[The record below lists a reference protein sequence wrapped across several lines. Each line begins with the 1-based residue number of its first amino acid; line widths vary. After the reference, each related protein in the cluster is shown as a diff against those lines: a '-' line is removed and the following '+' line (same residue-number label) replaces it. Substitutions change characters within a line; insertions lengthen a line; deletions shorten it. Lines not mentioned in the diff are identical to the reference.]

1 MRDPR
6 EILKKYWDYEDFKG
20 SQKAIIDAVLYG
32 KDVLALLPT
41 GGGKSLCYQI
51 PAMASEGLCV
61 VVSPLIALIQNQVQ
75 QLKDI
80 GIKSIALTGGISKEE
95 LNNLLDNC
103 IYGNYKFLYLSPER
117 LQQEIVKD
125 RIAQMEINLF
135 AIDEAHCISQWG
147 NDFRPAYLNCS
158 LLRDIKPE
166 VPVIALTAT
175 ATAKVA
181 RDITE
186 NLRFREHQI
195 FKDSFSRKNIYF
207 GVIWEEDKQR
217 RLYELCK
224 NTDQSGI
231 VYVRSRRMAQA
242 IAAFLNNKNISAT
255 FYHGGIPK
263 EEKENKLNLWLDNK
277 VRIMVATNAFGMGID
292 KADVA
297 LVIHYQIP
305 ESIENYY
312 QEAGR
317 AGRNG
322 LPAKAIMITNKDD
335 EIQLKNQFLKVLPD
349 VKFLKLLYNK
359 LNNYFQIPYGTL
371 TEEIFQ
377 FRFEEFCHLYKLNS
391 LMAYNGLRILDQN
404 SVISLS
410 QSFSRKTTVQFLLSK
425 NDLLAYLERHQ
436 SIAPFLQTILRTYG
450 GIFDFETKINTLLIS
465 KKTALSEE
473 KILNDLAQ
481 LDKDKVISLKASN
494 RDLELL
500 FLVPREDDLTINNFS
515 RKVEMQLQTKI
526 NKVDSMLGYI
536 KNDKLCRNRQLLSY
550 FGENTDQPCNN
561 CDVCNNPKK
570 LDRSSFLDIKSDII
584 ELLEAKQSSSR
595 DIIQEL
601 PQNELLILKTLQML
615 LEDGKI
621 NINSKNEYSL
631 LK

>member
-1 MRDPR
+1 MKDPQ
-6 EILKKYWDYEDFKG
+6 EILKKYWGYQNFKG
-20 SQKAIIDAVLYG
+20 SQKPIIDAVLSG

-51 PAMASEGLCV
+51 PAMAFEGLCI

-75 QLKDI
+75 QLKDS
-80 GIKSIALTGGISKEE
+80 GIKSVALTGGISKEE

-103 IYGNYKFLYLSPER
+103 VYGNYKFLYLSPER

-125 RIAQMEINLF
+125 RIAQMQISLL
-135 AIDEAHCISQWG
+135 AIDEAHCISEWG
-147 NDFRPAYLNCS
+147 NDFRPAYLNCA

-181 RDITE
+181 DDITQ
-186 NLRFREHQI
+186 NLRFKEYQV
-195 FKDSFSRKNIYF
+195 FKDSFNRKNIYF

-217 RLYELCK
+217 RLFELCK
-224 NTDQSGI
+224 NSDKSAI
-231 VYVRSRRMAQA
+231 VYVRSRKMTQVLTSYLQR
-242 IAAFLNNKNISAT
+242 KNISAT
-255 FYHGGIPK
+255 YYHGGIPK
-263 EEKENKLNLWLDNK
+263 EEKEKKLTMWLSNE

-292 KADVA
+292 KADVS

-322 LPAKAIMITNKDD
+322 LPAEAILITNKDD

-349 VKFLKLLYNK
+349 ITFLKLLYNK

-371 TEEIFQ
+371 PEETFQ
-377 FRFEEFCHLYKLNS
+377 FRFEEFCHHYELNS
-391 LMAYNGLRILDQN
+391 AIAYNGLRVLDQN

-410 QSFSRKTTVQFLLSK
+410 QNFSRNTTVQFLVSK
-425 NDLLAYLERHQ
+425 KDLLDYLERYQ
-436 SIAPFLQTILRTYG
+436 RLAPLVQTILRTYG

-465 KKTALSEE
+465 KKAGLPED
-473 KILNDLAQ
+473 KIVNTLAQ
-481 LDKDKVISLKASN
+481 LEKDKIIDLKAKN
-494 RDLELL
+494 RDLELV

-515 RKVEMQLQTKI
+515 QKVEMQLQTKTS
-526 NKVDSMLGYI
+526 KVGSMLAYI
-536 KNDKLCRNRQLLSY
+536 NNNRVCRNRQLLSY
-550 FGENTDQPCNN
+550 FGEKSDQNCNN
-561 CDVCNNPKK
+561 CDVCNTPEK
-570 LDRSSFLDIKSDII
+570 LDKQNFLEIKSDII
-584 ELLEAKQSSSR
+584 SLLEQRESSSR
-595 DIIQEL
+595 TIIQDL
-601 PQNELLILKTLQML
+601 PQNELLILRVLQKL
-615 LEDGKI
+615 LEDGNI
-621 NINSKNEYSL
+621 SINSKNEYKL
-631 LK
+631 LR

>member
-1 MRDPR
+1 MKDPR
-6 EILKKYWDYEDFKG
+6 EILKKYWDFEDFKG
-20 SQKAIIDAVLYG
+20 SQKAIIDTVLYG

-51 PAMASEGLCV
+51 PAMASEGICV

-75 QLKDI
+75 QLKDR
-80 GIKSIALTGGISKEE
+80 GIKSIALTGGISRED

-166 VPVIALTAT
+166 VPLIALTAT
-175 ATAKVA
+175 ATTKVA
-181 RDITE
+181 GDIIE
-186 NLRFREHQI
+186 NLQFKEHQI
-195 FKDSFSRKNIYF
+195 FKDSFGRKNIYF

-217 RLYELCK
+217 RLYELCNNSDK
-224 NTDQSGI
+224 SGI
-231 VYVRSRRMAQA
+231 IYVRTRRMAQTL
-242 IAAFLNNKNISAT
+242 AAFLNRKNISAT

-263 EEKENKLNLWLDNK
+263 EEKEKKLNLWLNNK

-305 ESIENYY
+305 ESLENYY

-322 LPAKAIMITNKDD
+322 LPAKAMLIINEDD
-335 EIQLKNQFLKVLPD
+335 EVQLKNQFLKVLPD

-391 LMAYNGLRILDQN
+391 PMAYNGLRILDQN

-410 QSFSRKTTVQFLLSK
+410 QNFSRKTTVQFLFSK
-425 NDLLAYLERHQ
+425 NALLDYLKRHQ
-436 SIAPFLQTILRTYG
+436 SIVPFVQTILRTYG

-465 KKTALSEE
+465 KKTSLSEE
-473 KILNDLAQ
+473 KILNDLQQ

-494 RDLELL
+494 RDLELV

-515 RKVEMQLQTKI
+515 KKVETQLQTKI

-536 KNDKLCRNRQLLSY
+536 KNDSLCRNRQLLSY
-550 FGENTDQPCNN
+550 FGEMTNQPCNN
-561 CDVCNNPKK
+561 CDVCNSPKK
-570 LDRSSFLDIKSDII
+570 LDRNSFLDIESDII
-584 ELLEAKQSSSR
+584 QLLEAKQSSSR
-595 DIIQEL
+595 DIIQKL
-601 PQNELLILKTLQML
+601 SQNELLILKTLQLL

-621 NINSKNEYSL
+621 NINTKNEYSL
-631 LK
+631 QK

>member
-1 MRDPR
+1 MKDPQ
-6 EILKKYWDYEDFKG
+6 EILKKYWGYENFKG
-20 SQKAIIDAVLYG
+20 SQKPIIDAVLSG

-51 PAMASEGLCV
+51 PAMAFEGLCI

-75 QLKDI
+75 QLKDS
-80 GIKSIALTGGISKEE
+80 GIKSVALTGGISKEE

-103 IYGNYKFLYLSPER
+103 VYGNYKFLYLSPER

-125 RIAQMEINLF
+125 RIAQMQISLL
-135 AIDEAHCISQWG
+135 AIDEAHCISEWG
-147 NDFRPAYLNCS
+147 NDFRPAYLNCA

-181 RDITE
+181 DDITQ
-186 NLRFREHQI
+186 NLRFKEYQV
-195 FKDSFSRKNIYF
+195 FKDSFNRKNIYF

-217 RLYELCK
+217 RLFELCNNSDK
-224 NTDQSGI
+224 SAI
-231 VYVRSRRMAQA
+231 VYVRSRKMTQVLTSYLQR
-242 IAAFLNNKNISAT
+242 KNISAT
-255 FYHGGIPK
+255 YYHGGIPK
-263 EEKENKLNLWLDNK
+263 EEKEKKLTMWLNNK

-292 KADVA
+292 KADVS

-322 LPAKAIMITNKDD
+322 LPAEAILITNKDD

-349 VKFLKLLYNK
+349 ITFLKLLYNK

-371 TEEIFQ
+371 PEETFQ
-377 FRFEEFCHLYKLNS
+377 FRFEEFCHHYELNS
-391 LMAYNGLRILDQN
+391 AMAYNGLRVLDQN

-410 QSFSRKTTVQFLLSK
+410 QNFSRKTTVQFLVSK
-425 NDLLAYLERHQ
+425 KDLLDYLERYQ
-436 SIAPFLQTILRTYG
+436 RLAPLVQTILRTYG

-465 KKTALSEE
+465 KKAALPED
-473 KILNDLAQ
+473 KIVNILAQ
-481 LDKDKVISLKASN
+481 LEKDKIIDLKAKN
-494 RDLELL
+494 RDLELV

-515 RKVEMQLQTKI
+515 QKVEMQLQTKTS
-526 NKVDSMLGYI
+526 KVVSMLAYI
-536 KNDKLCRNRQLLSY
+536 NNNSVCRNRQLLSY
-550 FGENTDQPCNN
+550 FGEKSDQNCNN
-561 CDVCNNPKK
+561 CDVCSTPEK
-570 LDRSSFLDIKSDII
+570 LDKQNFLEIKSDII
-584 ELLEAKQSSSR
+584 ALLEQKESSSR
-595 DIIQEL
+595 TIIQDL
-601 PQNELLILKTLQML
+601 PQNELLILRVLQKL
-615 LEDGKI
+615 LEDGNI
-621 NINSKNEYSL
+621 SINSKNEYTL
-631 LK
+631 LR

>member
-1 MRDPR
+1 MKDPQ
-6 EILKKYWDYEDFKG
+6 EILKKYWGYQNFKG
-20 SQKAIIDAVLYG
+20 SQKPIIDAVLSG

-51 PAMASEGLCV
+51 PAMAFEGLCI

-75 QLKDI
+75 QLKDS
-80 GIKSIALTGGISKEE
+80 GIKSVALTGGISKEE

-103 IYGNYKFLYLSPER
+103 VYGNYKFLYLSPER

-125 RIAQMEINLF
+125 RIAQMQISLL
-135 AIDEAHCISQWG
+135 AIDEAHCISEWG
-147 NDFRPAYLNCS
+147 NDFRPAYLNCA

-181 RDITE
+181 DDITQ
-186 NLRFREHQI
+186 NLRFKEYQV
-195 FKDSFSRKNIYF
+195 FKDSFNRKNIYF

-217 RLYELCK
+217 RLFELCK
-224 NTDQSGI
+224 NSDKSAI
-231 VYVRSRRMAQA
+231 VYVRSRKMTQVLTSYLQR
-242 IAAFLNNKNISAT
+242 KNISAT
-255 FYHGGIPK
+255 YYHGGIPK
-263 EEKENKLNLWLDNK
+263 EEKEKKLTMWLSNE

-292 KADVA
+292 KADVS

-322 LPAKAIMITNKDD
+322 LPAEAILITNKDD

-349 VKFLKLLYNK
+349 ITFLKLLYNK

-371 TEEIFQ
+371 PEETFQ
-377 FRFEEFCHLYKLNS
+377 FRFEEFCHHYELNS
-391 LMAYNGLRILDQN
+391 AIAYNGLRVLDQN

-410 QSFSRKTTVQFLLSK
+410 QNFSRNTTVQFLVSK
-425 NDLLAYLERHQ
+425 KDLLDYLERYQ
-436 SIAPFLQTILRTYG
+436 RLAPLVQTILRTYG

-465 KKTALSEE
+465 KKAGLPED
-473 KILNDLAQ
+473 KIVNTLAQ
-481 LDKDKVISLKASN
+481 LEKDKIIDLKAKN
-494 RDLELL
+494 RDLELV

-515 RKVEMQLQTKI
+515 QKVEMQLQTKTS
-526 NKVDSMLGYI
+526 KVASMLAYI
-536 KNDKLCRNRQLLSY
+536 NNNSVCRNRQLLSY
-550 FGENTDQPCNN
+550 FGEKSDQNCNN
-561 CDVCNNPKK
+561 CDVCNTPEK
-570 LDRSSFLDIKSDII
+570 LDKQNFLEIKSDII
-584 ELLEAKQSSSR
+584 SLLEQRESSSR
-595 DIIQEL
+595 TIIQDL
-601 PQNELLILKTLQML
+601 PQNELLILRVLQKL
-615 LEDGKI
+615 LEDGNI
-621 NINSKNEYSL
+621 SINSKNEYKL
-631 LK
+631 LR

>member
-1 MRDPR
+1 MRDPQ

-51 PAMASEGLCV
+51 PAMANEGLCV

-80 GIKSIALTGGISKEE
+80 GIKSVALTGGISKEE

-117 LQQEIVKD
+117 LQQETVKD
-125 RIAQMEINLF
+125 RIAQMQINLF

-166 VPVIALTAT
+166 VPVLALTAT

-181 RDITE
+181 EDIIE
-186 NLRFREHQI
+186 NLRFKEHQI
-195 FKDSFSRKNIYF
+195 FKDSYSRKNIF
-207 GVIWEEDKQR
+207 FEVIWEEDKQR

-231 VYVRSRRMAQA
+231 IYVRSRRMAQV
-242 IAAFLNNKNISAT
+242 IATFLNKKNISAT

-263 EEKENKLNLWLDNK
+263 EEKEKKLNLWLHNK

-297 LVIHYQIP
+297 LVVHYQIP
-305 ESIENYY
+305 ESLENYY

-335 EIQLKNQFLKVLPD
+335 ELQLINQFLKVLPN
-349 VKFLKLLYNK
+349 VKFLRLLYNK

-377 FRFEEFCHLYKLNS
+377 FRFEEFCNIYKLNS
-391 LMAYNGLRILDQN
+391 PMAYNGLRILDQN

-410 QSFSRKTTVQFLLSK
+410 QNFSRKTTVQFLFSK
-425 NDLLAYLERHQ
+425 NNLLDYLERHQ
-436 SIAPFLQTILRTYG
+436 SIAPFVQTILRTYG

-465 KKTALSEE
+465 KKTSLSEE

-481 LDKDKVISLKASN
+481 LDKDKVINLKASN
-494 RDLELL
+494 RDLELV

-515 RKVEMQLQTKI
+515 KKVEMQLQTKI
-526 NKVDSMLGYI
+526 NKVDSMLGYV

-550 FGENTDQPCNN
+550 FGEKTFQPCNN
-561 CDVCNNPKK
+561 CDVCNSPKK
-570 LDRSSFLDIKSDII
+570 LDHSSFLDIKSDII
-584 ELLEAKQSSSR
+584 ELLEAKQSNSR
-595 DIIQEL
+595 NIIQEL

-615 LEDGKI
+615 LEDGEI
-621 NINSKNEYSL
+621 SINSKNEYSL
-631 LK
+631 ER

>member
-1 MRDPR
+1 MKDPQ
-6 EILKKYWDYEDFKG
+6 EILKKYWGYQNFKG
-20 SQKAIIDAVLYG
+20 SQKPIIDAVLSG

-51 PAMASEGLCV
+51 PAMAFEGLCI

-75 QLKDI
+75 QLKDS
-80 GIKSIALTGGISKEE
+80 GIKSVALTGGISKEE

-103 IYGNYKFLYLSPER
+103 VYGNYKFLYLSPER

-125 RIAQMEINLF
+125 RIAQMQISLL
-135 AIDEAHCISQWG
+135 AIDEAHCISEWG
-147 NDFRPAYLNCS
+147 NDFRPAYLNCA

-181 RDITE
+181 DDITQ
-186 NLRFREHQI
+186 NLRFKEYQV
-195 FKDSFSRKNIYF
+195 FKDSFNRKNIYF

-217 RLYELCK
+217 RLFELCK
-224 NTDQSGI
+224 NSDKSAI
-231 VYVRSRRMAQA
+231 VYVRSRKMTQVLTSYLQR
-242 IAAFLNNKNISAT
+242 KNISAT
-255 FYHGGIPK
+255 YYHGGIPK
-263 EEKENKLNLWLDNK
+263 EEKEKKLTMWLSNE

-292 KADVA
+292 KADVS

-322 LPAKAIMITNKDD
+322 LPAEAILITNKDD

-349 VKFLKLLYNK
+349 ITFLKLLYNK

-371 TEEIFQ
+371 PEETFL
-377 FRFEEFCHLYKLNS
+377 FRFEEFCHHYELNS
-391 LMAYNGLRILDQN
+391 AMAYNGLRVLDQN

-410 QSFSRKTTVQFLLSK
+410 QNFSRNTTVQFLVSK
-425 NDLLAYLERHQ
+425 KDLLDYLERYQ
-436 SIAPFLQTILRTYG
+436 RLAPLVQTILRTYG

-465 KKTALSEE
+465 KKAGLPED
-473 KILNDLAQ
+473 KIVNTLAQ
-481 LDKDKVISLKASN
+481 LEKDKIIDLKAKN
-494 RDLELL
+494 RDLELV

-515 RKVEMQLQTKI
+515 QKVEMQLQTKTS
-526 NKVDSMLGYI
+526 KVASMLAYI
-536 KNDKLCRNRQLLSY
+536 NNNSVCRNRQLLSY
-550 FGENTDQPCNN
+550 FGEKSDQNCNN
-561 CDVCNNPKK
+561 CDVCNTPEK
-570 LDRSSFLDIKSDII
+570 LDKQNFLEIKSDII
-584 ELLEAKQSSSR
+584 SLLEQRESSSR
-595 DIIQEL
+595 TIIQDL
-601 PQNELLILKTLQML
+601 PQNELLILRVLQKL
-615 LEDGKI
+615 LEDGNI
-621 NINSKNEYSL
+621 SINSKNEYKL
-631 LK
+631 LR

>member
-1 MRDPR
+1 MREPR

-51 PAMASEGLCV
+51 PAMAGEGLCV

-75 QLKDI
+75 QLKDR
-80 GIKSIALTGGISKEE
+80 GIKSVALTGGISKEE

-125 RIAQMEINLF
+125 RIAQMQINLF

-186 NLRFREHQI
+186 NLRFKEYQI

-217 RLYELCK
+217 RLYELCN

-231 VYVRSRRMAQA
+231 VYVRSRRMAQV
-242 IAAFLNNKNISAT
+242 IAAFLNKKNISAT

-263 EEKENKLNLWLDNK
+263 EEKEKKLNLWLDNK

-292 KADVA
+292 KADVS

-305 ESIENYY
+305 ESLENYY

-322 LPAKAIMITNKDD
+322 LPAKAVMITNKDD
-335 EIQLKNQFLKVLPD
+335 ELQLKNQFLKVLPD

-371 TEEIFQ
+371 SEEIFQ

-391 LMAYNGLRILDQN
+391 PMAYNGLRILDQN

-410 QSFSRKTTVQFLLSK
+410 QSFSRKTTVQFLFSK
-425 NDLLAYLERHQ
+425 NDLIDYLERHR
-436 SIAPFLQTILRTYG
+436 SIAPFVQTILRTYG
-450 GIFDFETKINTLLIS
+450 GIFDFETKINTFLIS
-465 KKTALSEE
+465 KKTSLSEE
-473 KILNDLAQ
+473 KILDDLAQ
-481 LDKDKVISLKASN
+481 LDKDKVISLKARN
-494 RDLELL
+494 RDLELV

-515 RKVEMQLQTKI
+515 KKVEMQLQTKI
-526 NKVDSMLGYI
+526 DNVDSMLAYV
-536 KNDKLCRNRQLLSY
+536 KNDKLCRNHQLLSY
-550 FGENTDQPCNN
+550 FGEKTDQPCNN

-570 LDRSSFLDIKSDII
+570 LDRSSLLDIKSDIL
-584 ELLEAKQSSSR
+584 ELLESKQSSSR
-595 DIIQEL
+595 DIIREL

-621 NINSKNEYSL
+621 NINSKNEYIL
-631 LK
+631 QK

>member
-1 MRDPR
+1 MRDPQ

-20 SQKAIIDAVLYG
+20 SQKAIIDAVLNG

-51 PAMASEGLCV
+51 PAMASEGLCI

-80 GIKSIALTGGISKEE
+80 GIKSIALTGGISRED

-125 RIAQMEINLF
+125 RIAQMEINLI

-186 NLRFREHQI
+186 NLKFKEHQI

-231 VYVRSRRMAQA
+231 IYVRSRRMAQV
-242 IAAFLNNKNISAT
+242 IAAFLNKKNISAT

-263 EEKENKLNLWLDNK
+263 EEKEKKLNLWLNNK

-292 KADVA
+292 KADVT

-305 ESIENYY
+305 ESLENYY

-335 EIQLKNQFLKVLPD
+335 ELQLKSQFLKVLPD

-377 FRFEEFCHLYKLNS
+377 FRFEEFCHL
-391 LMAYNGLRILDQN
+391 
-404 SVISLS
+404 
-410 QSFSRKTTVQFLLSK
+410 
-425 NDLLAYLERHQ
+425 
-436 SIAPFLQTILRTYG
+436 
-450 GIFDFETKINTLLIS
+450 
-465 KKTALSEE
+465 
-473 KILNDLAQ
+473 
-481 LDKDKVISLKASN
+481 
-494 RDLELL
+494 
-500 FLVPREDDLTINNFS
+500 
-515 RKVEMQLQTKI
+515 
-526 NKVDSMLGYI
+526 
-536 KNDKLCRNRQLLSY
+536 
-550 FGENTDQPCNN
+550 
-561 CDVCNNPKK
+561 
-570 LDRSSFLDIKSDII
+570 
-584 ELLEAKQSSSR
+584 
-595 DIIQEL
+595 
-601 PQNELLILKTLQML
+601 
-615 LEDGKI
+615 
-621 NINSKNEYSL
+621 
-631 LK
+631 

>member
-1 MRDPR
+1 MKDPQ
-6 EILKKYWDYEDFKG
+6 EILKKYWGYQNFKG
-20 SQKAIIDAVLYG
+20 SQKPIIDAVLSG

-51 PAMASEGLCV
+51 PAMAFEGLCI

-75 QLKDI
+75 QLKDS
-80 GIKSIALTGGISKEE
+80 GIKSVALTGGISKEE

-103 IYGNYKFLYLSPER
+103 VYGNYKFLYLSPER

-125 RIAQMEINLF
+125 RIAQMQISLL
-135 AIDEAHCISQWG
+135 AIDEAHCISEWG
-147 NDFRPAYLNCS
+147 NDFRPAYLNCA

-181 RDITE
+181 DDITQ
-186 NLRFREHQI
+186 NLRFKEYQV
-195 FKDSFSRKNIYF
+195 FKDSFNRKNIYF

-217 RLYELCK
+217 RLFELCK
-224 NTDQSGI
+224 NSDKSAI
-231 VYVRSRRMAQA
+231 VYVRSRKMTQVLTSYLQR
-242 IAAFLNNKNISAT
+242 KNISAT
-255 FYHGGIPK
+255 YYHGGIPK
-263 EEKENKLNLWLDNK
+263 EEKEKKLTMWLSNE

-292 KADVA
+292 KADVS

-322 LPAKAIMITNKDD
+322 LPAEAILITNKDD

-349 VKFLKLLYNK
+349 ITFLKLLYNK

-371 TEEIFQ
+371 PEETFQ
-377 FRFEEFCHLYKLNS
+377 FRFEEFCHHYELNS
-391 LMAYNGLRILDQN
+391 AMAYNGLRVLDQN

-410 QSFSRKTTVQFLLSK
+410 QNFSRNTTVQFLVSK
-425 NDLLAYLERHQ
+425 KDLLDYLERYQ
-436 SIAPFLQTILRTYG
+436 RLAPLVQTILRTYG

-465 KKTALSEE
+465 KKAGLPED
-473 KILNDLAQ
+473 KIVNTLAQ
-481 LDKDKVISLKASN
+481 LEKDKIIDLKAKN
-494 RDLELL
+494 RDLELV

-515 RKVEMQLQTKI
+515 QKVEMQLQTKTS
-526 NKVDSMLGYI
+526 KVASMLAYI
-536 KNDKLCRNRQLLSY
+536 NNNRVCRNRQLLSY
-550 FGENTDQPCNN
+550 FGEKSDQNCNN
-561 CDVCNNPKK
+561 CDVCNTPEK
-570 LDRSSFLDIKSDII
+570 LDKQNFLEIKSDII
-584 ELLEAKQSSSR
+584 SLLEQRESSSR
-595 DIIQEL
+595 TIIQDL
-601 PQNELLILKTLQML
+601 PQNELLILRVLQKL
-615 LEDGKI
+615 LEDGNI
-621 NINSKNEYSL
+621 SINSKNEYKL
-631 LK
+631 LR

>member
-1 MRDPR
+1 M
-6 EILKKYWDYEDFKG
+6 
-20 SQKAIIDAVLYG
+20 
-32 KDVLALLPT
+32 
-41 GGGKSLCYQI
+41 
-51 PAMASEGLCV
+51 
-61 VVSPLIALIQNQVQ
+61 
-75 QLKDI
+75 
-80 GIKSIALTGGISKEE
+80 
-95 LNNLLDNC
+95 
-103 IYGNYKFLYLSPER
+103 
-117 LQQEIVKD
+117 
-125 RIAQMEINLF
+125 
-135 AIDEAHCISQWG
+135 
-147 NDFRPAYLNCS
+147 
-158 LLRDIKPE
+158 
-166 VPVIALTAT
+166 
-175 ATAKVA
+175 
-181 RDITE
+181 
-186 NLRFREHQI
+186 
-195 FKDSFSRKNIYF
+195 
-207 GVIWEEDKQR
+207 
-217 RLYELCK
+217 YELCK

-231 VYVRSRRMAQA
+231 IYVRSRRMAQV
-242 IAAFLNNKNISAT
+242 IAAFLNKKNISAT

-263 EEKENKLNLWLDNK
+263 EEKEKKLNLWLDNK

-305 ESIENYY
+305 ESLENYY

-335 EIQLKNQFLKVLPD
+335 EIQLINQFLKVLPD
-349 VKFLKLLYNK
+349 VKFLRLLYNK

-371 TEEIFQ
+371 TEEIFH
-377 FRFEEFCHLYKLNS
+377 FRFEEFCNIYKLNS
-391 LMAYNGLRILDQN
+391 PMAYNGLRILDQN

-425 NDLLAYLERHQ
+425 NDLLDYLERHQ
-436 SIAPFLQTILRTYG
+436 SIAPFVQTILRTYG
-450 GIFDFETKINTLLIS
+450 GIFDFETKINTHLIS
-465 KKTALSEE
+465 KKTSLSEE
-473 KILNDLAQ
+473 KIFHDLAQ

-494 RDLELL
+494 RDLELV

-515 RKVEMQLQTKI
+515 KKVEMQLQTKI

-550 FGENTDQPCNN
+550 FGENTDQPCTN

-570 LDRSSFLDIKSDII
+570 LDRSSYLNIKSDIL

-621 NINSKNEYSL
+621 NINSKNEYTL

>member
-1 MRDPR
+1 MKDPQ
-6 EILKKYWDYEDFKG
+6 EILKKYWGYQNFKG
-20 SQKAIIDAVLYG
+20 SQKPIIDAVLSG

-51 PAMASEGLCV
+51 PAMAFEGLCI

-75 QLKDI
+75 QLKDS
-80 GIKSIALTGGISKEE
+80 GIKSVALTGGISKEE

-103 IYGNYKFLYLSPER
+103 VYGNYKFLYLSPER

-125 RIAQMEINLF
+125 RIAQMQISLL
-135 AIDEAHCISQWG
+135 AIDEAHCISEWG
-147 NDFRPAYLNCS
+147 NDFRPAYLNCA

-181 RDITE
+181 DDITQ
-186 NLRFREHQI
+186 NLRFKEYQV
-195 FKDSFSRKNIYF
+195 FKDSFNRKNIYF

-217 RLYELCK
+217 RLFELCK
-224 NTDQSGI
+224 NSDKSAI
-231 VYVRSRRMAQA
+231 VYVRSRKMTQVLTSYLQR
-242 IAAFLNNKNISAT
+242 KNISAT
-255 FYHGGIPK
+255 YYHGGIPK
-263 EEKENKLNLWLDNK
+263 EEKEKKLTMWLSNE

-292 KADVA
+292 KADVS

-322 LPAKAIMITNKDD
+322 LPAEAILITNKDD

-349 VKFLKLLYNK
+349 ITFLKLLYNK

-371 TEEIFQ
+371 PEETFQ
-377 FRFEEFCHLYKLNS
+377 FRFEEFCHHYELNS
-391 LMAYNGLRILDQN
+391 AMAYNGLRVLDQN

-410 QSFSRKTTVQFLLSK
+410 QNFSRNTTVQFLVSK
-425 NDLLAYLERHQ
+425 KDLLDYLERYQ
-436 SIAPFLQTILRTYG
+436 RLAPLVQTILRTYG

-465 KKTALSEE
+465 KKAGLPED
-473 KILNDLAQ
+473 KIVNTLAQ
-481 LDKDKVISLKASN
+481 LEKDKIIDLKAKN
-494 RDLELL
+494 RDLELV

-515 RKVEMQLQTKI
+515 QKVEMQLQTKTS
-526 NKVDSMLGYI
+526 KVASMLAYI
-536 KNDKLCRNRQLLSY
+536 NNNSVCRNRQLLSY
-550 FGENTDQPCNN
+550 FGEKSDQNCNN
-561 CDVCNNPKK
+561 CDVCNTPEK
-570 LDRSSFLDIKSDII
+570 LDKQNFLEIKSDII
-584 ELLEAKQSSSR
+584 SLLEQRESSSR
-595 DIIQEL
+595 TIIQDL
-601 PQNELLILKTLQML
+601 PQNELLILRVLQKL
-615 LEDGKI
+615 LEDGNI
-621 NINSKNEYSL
+621 SINSKNEYKL
-631 LK
+631 LR

>member
-1 MRDPR
+1 MRDPQ
-6 EILKKYWDYEDFKG
+6 EILKKYWNYEDFKG
-20 SQKAIIDAVLYG
+20 SQKAIVDAVLNG
-32 KDVLALLPT
+32 QDVLALLPT

-51 PAMASEGLCV
+51 PAMAGEGLCI

-125 RIAQMEINLF
+125 RIAQMQINLI

-166 VPVIALTAT
+166 VPVLALTAT

-181 RDITE
+181 QDITE
-186 NLRFREHQI
+186 NLQFREYQI

-231 VYVRSRRMAQA
+231 IYVRSRRMAQV
-242 IAAFLNNKNISAT
+242 IAAFLNKKNISAT

-263 EEKENKLNLWLDNK
+263 EEKEKKLNLWLDNK

-305 ESIENYY
+305 ESLENYY

-335 EIQLKNQFLKVLPD
+335 EIQLINQFLKVLPD
-349 VKFLKLLYNK
+349 VKFLRLLYNK

-377 FRFEEFCHLYKLNS
+377 FRFEKFCNIYKLNS
-391 LMAYNGLRILDQN
+391 PMAYNGLRILDQN

-410 QSFSRKTTVQFLLSK
+410 QSFSRKTTVQFLFSK
-425 NDLLAYLERHQ
+425 NDLLDYLERHQ
-436 SIAPFLQTILRTYG
+436 SIAPFVQTILRTYG
-450 GIFDFETKINTLLIS
+450 GIFDFETKINTHLIS
-465 KKTALSEE
+465 KKTSLSEE
-473 KILNDLAQ
+473 KIFHDLAQ

-494 RDLELL
+494 RDLELV

-515 RKVEMQLQTKI
+515 KKVEMQLQTKI

-570 LDRSSFLDIKSDII
+570 LDRSSYLSIKSDIL

-621 NINSKNEYSL
+621 NINSKNEYTL

>member
-1 MRDPR
+1 MRDPQ

-51 PAMASEGLCV
+51 PAMANEGLCV

-80 GIKSIALTGGISKEE
+80 GIKSVALTGGISKEE

-117 LQQEIVKD
+117 LQQETVKD
-125 RIAQMEINLF
+125 RIAQMQINLF

-166 VPVIALTAT
+166 VPVLALTAT

-181 RDITE
+181 EDIIE
-186 NLRFREHQI
+186 NLRFKEHQI
-195 FKDSFSRKNIYF
+195 FKDSYSRKNIF
-207 GVIWEEDKQR
+207 FEVIWEEDKQR

-231 VYVRSRRMAQA
+231 IYVRSRRMAQV
-242 IAAFLNNKNISAT
+242 IATFLNKKNISAT

-263 EEKENKLNLWLDNK
+263 EEKEKKLNLWLHNK

-297 LVIHYQIP
+297 LVVHYQIP
-305 ESIENYY
+305 ESLENYY

-335 EIQLKNQFLKVLPD
+335 ELQLINQFLKVLPN
-349 VKFLKLLYNK
+349 VKFLRLLYNK

-377 FRFEEFCHLYKLNS
+377 FRFEEFCNIYKLNS
-391 LMAYNGLRILDQN
+391 PMAYNGLRILDQN

-410 QSFSRKTTVQFLLSK
+410 QNFSRKTTVQFLFSK
-425 NDLLAYLERHQ
+425 NNLLDYLERHQ
-436 SIAPFLQTILRTYG
+436 SIAPFVQTILRTYG

-465 KKTALSEE
+465 KKTSLSEE

-481 LDKDKVISLKASN
+481 LDKDKVINLKASN
-494 RDLELL
+494 RDLELV

-515 RKVEMQLQTKI
+515 KKVEMQLQTKI

-550 FGENTDQPCNN
+550 FGEKTFQPCNN
-561 CDVCNNPKK
+561 CDVCNSPKK

-584 ELLEAKQSSSR
+584 ELLEAKQSNSR
-595 DIIQEL
+595 NIIQEL

-615 LEDGKI
+615 LEDGEI
-621 NINSKNEYSL
+621 SINSKNEYSL
-631 LK
+631 ER

>member
-1 MRDPR
+1 MNDLQLL
-6 EILKKYWDYEDFKG
+6 LKKYWNYEDFKG
-20 SQKAIIDAVLYG
+20 SQKAIIEAVLNG

-51 PAMASEGLCV
+51 PAMAKDGICV

-80 GIKSIALTGGISKEE
+80 GIKSVALTGGISKDE
-95 LNNLLDNC
+95 LIKLLDNC

-117 LQQEIVKD
+117 LQQEMVQE
-125 RIAQMEINLF
+125 RIGEMNINLF

-166 VPVIALTAT
+166 IPVIAVTAT
-175 ATAKVA
+175 ATAQVA
-181 RDITE
+181 QDIIK
-186 NLRFREHQI
+186 NLRFKAHEI
-195 FKDSFSRKNIYF
+195 FKDSYTRKNIYF

-217 RLYELCK
+217 RLYELCR
-224 NTDQSGI
+224 NTQQSGI
-231 VYVRSRRMAQA
+231 IYVRTRRTAQE
-242 IAAFLNNKNISAT
+242 ISTFLNRRKISAT

-263 EEKENKLNLWLDNK
+263 EEKEKKLKLWLENE
-277 VRIMVATNAFGMGID
+277 VQIMVATNAFGMGID

-322 LPAKAIMITNKDD
+322 LPAKAIMITNKND
-335 EIQLKNQFLKVLPD
+335 ELQLRNQFLKVLPD
-349 VKFLKLLYNK
+349 VRFLKLLYNK

-371 TEEIFQ
+371 SGEIYH
-377 FRFEEFCHLYKLNS
+377 FRFEEFCELYNFNAVL
-391 LMAYNGLRILDQN
+391 AYNGLQILDQN

-410 QSFSRKTTVQFLLSK
+410 QNFTRKTTVQFLVSK
-425 NDLLAYLERHQ
+425 DQLLNYLERHQ
-436 SIAPFLQTILRTYG
+436 KVAPIVQTILRTYG

-465 KKTALSEE
+465 KKSSLSEE
-473 KILNDLAQ
+473 KILSILQQ
-481 LDKDKVISLKASN
+481 LESDNIISLKAIN

-500 FLVPREDDLTINNFS
+500 FLVPREDDLTINNFAK
-515 RKVEMQLQTKI
+515 KVEIQLKTKKDKI
-526 NKVDSMLGYI
+526 DSMVAYI
-536 KNDKLCRNRQLLSY
+536 KTDTRCRNRQLLSY
-550 FGENTDQPCNN
+550 FGEESTQNCNN
-561 CDVCNNPKK
+561 CDNCTRPKG
-570 LDRSSFLDIKSDII
+570 LDQDSFLKIKRDIMA
-584 ELLEAKQSSSR
+584 LLEEKHSSSR

-601 PQNELLILKTLQML
+601 PQNEQLILKVLQKL
-615 LEDGKI
+615 LEDGNISI
-621 NINSKNEYSL
+621 NTKNEYNL
-631 LK
+631 EQ